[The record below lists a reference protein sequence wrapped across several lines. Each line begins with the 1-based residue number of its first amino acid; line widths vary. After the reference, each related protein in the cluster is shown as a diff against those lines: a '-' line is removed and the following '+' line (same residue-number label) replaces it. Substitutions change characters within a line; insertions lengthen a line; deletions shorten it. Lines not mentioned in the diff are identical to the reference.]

1 MTEYQFTY
9 NDHNIIFT
17 IDLLG
22 REKVFANAELVAK
35 STYSLSSVK
44 KHEFTIEGEA
54 LTLNRHIAS
63 YDRAEC
69 QVSLS
74 NADRI
79 IEKQTKLLIEFSS
92 DGSETTFEGHEF
104 EWLKE
109 INLPGRATS
118 LAWVLYFLVILQS
131 FTMNIF
137 DSPATSQAFGW
148 SIVALVS
155 GSIGMFFVWG
165 FKEVFRGSSNL

>member
-22 REKVFANAELVAK
+22 REKVFSNEELVAK

-54 LTLNRHIAS
+54 LTLSRHIAS

-69 QVSLS
+69 QVRLS
-74 NADRI
+74 NAYSI
-79 IEKQTKLLIEFSS
+79 IEKQTKLLIEFSY
-92 DGSETTFEGHEF
+92 DGIET
-104 EWLKE
+104 
-109 INLPGRATS
+109 P
-118 LAWVLYFLVILQS
+118 
-131 FTMNIF
+131 F
-137 DSPATSQAFGW
+137 DEHDFD
-148 SIVALVS
+148 
-155 GSIGMFFVWG
+155 
-165 FKEVFRGSSNL
+165 

>member
-9 NDHNIIFT
+9 NDYNIKFT

-22 REKVFANAELVAK
+22 REKVFVNEELVAK

-44 KHEFTIEGEA
+44 KHKFTIEGEA
-54 LTLNRHIAS
+54 LTLSRYIAS
-63 YDRAEC
+63 YERAEC

-74 NADRI
+74 NANKI

-109 INLPGRATS
+109 INLPARAIS

-131 FTMNIF
+131 FTMDIF

-148 SIVALVS
+148 SIVALIS

-165 FKEVFRGSSNL
+165 FKEVFRGSSHL